1 MSSPPSR
8 SLCCQRRPADKDGDD
23 LQGQLDAIDHTIDE
37 MNDAANAL
45 ARARMGG
52 QGRQRRARLSASLRL
67 DRLKMEVL
75 REKREQDKKRW
86 RGLEIPLD
94 RSAGRAL
101 LSRVFATPGLK
112 IKDGTL
118 RGWDTIDEMNAAVN
132 VAKVDTGD
140 LGASGLAVLS
150 LAMPC
155 WCPWAARGESA
166 PCNKMR
172 GKSPTG
178 YRARPPRPLGVAPP
192 TTNKHGPCACVFGAC
207 PACLGSFPR

>member
-1 MSSPPSR
+1 MCNV
-8 SLCCQRRPADKDGDD
+8 LAAVAFAV
-23 LQGQLDAIDHTIDE
+23 LLAHE

-52 QGRQRRARLSASLRL
+52 QGRQRRARREMGGSGLSTHPHHSRVSL
-67 DRLKMEVL
+67 DSQRLKMEVL

-101 LSRVFATPGLK
+101 LSRTFATPGLK

-178 YRARPPRPLGVAPP
+178 CRARLPRPLGVAPP

>member
-1 MSSPPSR
+1 MT
-8 SLCCQRRPADKDGDD
+8 RRPRMMIWANSMRSTT
-23 LQGQLDAIDHTIDE
+23 LYE
-37 MNDAANAL
+37 MNVTVNAL
-45 ARARMGG
+45 ARANMGG

-101 LSRVFATPGLK
+101 LSRTFATPGLK
-112 IKDGTL
+112 IKD
-118 RGWDTIDEMNAAVN
+118 GWDTIDEMNAAVN

-178 YRARPPRPLGVAPP
+178 CRARLPRPLRVAPP